1 MKTNQNLMDAFAGE
15 SQANRKYLA
24 FARKAEKDGFKNV
37 ARIFK
42 AIAEAETIH
51 ALKHFEIAGKIGDT
65 LANLESA
72 AQGEQYEFSTM
83 YPEFIDTAKQEDS
96 KKALQSFEYANAAE
110 KVHGGIFKDLKE
122 KVASGSDAEDRDVY
136 LCPVCGWVGMD
147 PVPDKCP
154 ICNTAKKTFQ
164 QF

>member
-1 MKTNQNLMDAFAGE
+1 MKTKENLMAAFAGE

-37 ARIFK
+37 GRIFQ

-65 LANLESA
+65 LENLQA
-72 AQGEQYEFSTM
+72 AAEGEHYEFSEM
-83 YPEFIDTAKQEDS
+83 YPEFIETATSEGD
-96 KKALQSFEYANAAE
+96 KKALQTFEYANAAE
-110 KVHGGIFKDLKE
+110 KVHGGIFNELKAL
-122 KVASGSDAEDRDVY
+122 VAKGSDAEEKTTY
-136 LCPVCGWVGMD
+136 LCPVCGWVGFD
-147 PVPDKCP
+147 PTPDKCP
-154 ICNTAKKTFQ
+154 ICNTASKAFK

>member
-1 MKTNQNLMDAFAGE
+1 MKTKENLMAAFAGE

-24 FARKAEKDGFKNV
+24 FARKAEKEGYKNV
-37 ARIFK
+37 SRIFQ

-51 ALKHFEIAGKIGDT
+51 ALKHFEIADKIGTT
-65 LANLESA
+65 LDNLEA
-72 AQGEQYEFSTM
+72 AAEGEHYEFSKM
-83 YPEFIDTAKQEDS
+83 YPEFIEAAKQDDHS
-96 KKALQSFEYANAAE
+96 KALQTFEYANAAE

-122 KVASGSDAEDRDVY
+122 KVASGTDAEEKAVH
-136 LCPVCGWVGMD
+136 LCPVCGWVGME

-154 ICNTAKKTFQ
+154 ICNTSKKAFK